1 MQTQSGEV
9 ICLQVHS
16 FQGVQEDEEMVN
28 NSTRAELGEM
38 AKGSRTVTRNTERE
52 LHATMS
58 TTEQGRR
65 EVLSRKNEL
74 CRKEEEL
81 SRLVE
86 ELAMSKEKIDVE
98 ERNYNKELAVIKDQL
113 HQFKSKERINMEA
126 LERELLAAQ
135 EKLSAIR
142 LEREKYVKEG
152 TEFLRKVANRTVS
165 YIEECTGYRDSA
177 ARAVLEA
184 ARAKID
190 MVRNAG
196 VELEGKVEKVLQ
208 ETKCDEH

>member
-1 MQTQSGEV
+1 MSQEGMQTQSGEV

-16 FQGVQEDEEMVN
+16 FQGGQEDEEMVN

-81 SRLVE
+81 S
-86 ELAMSKEKIDVE
+86 S
-98 ERNYNKELAVIKDQL
+98 
-113 HQFKSKERINMEA
+113 
-126 LERELLAAQ
+126 LLAFLNFM
-135 EKLSAIR
+135 EKRFISRGSLAPGDQVSVSLLLYTSISLSTR
-142 LEREKYVKEG
+142 SWS
-152 TEFLRKVANRTVS
+152 VS
-165 YIEECTGYRDSA
+165 
-177 ARAVLEA
+177 
-184 ARAKID
+184 
-190 MVRNAG
+190 
-196 VELEGKVEKVLQ
+196 
-208 ETKCDEH
+208 